1 VGWICALST
10 ELVAAQ
16 EFLDEEHEKPDFVQL
31 NNPTDYTLGK
41 IEDHYVVI
49 VVLPNYGTAAAGII
63 ATHMQQAFPNIR
75 IGLLVGIGGG
85 VPSKTHDIWL
95 GDVVVSEP
103 RNGHG
108 GVFQYDFGKSIQG
121 QAFQRTGFLNQPPSV
136 LRGAIN
142 GMKTMYERHGHEIK
156 SRIDFVL
163 KRNPRI
169 RRKYQ
174 RPDLGSDRLFRAE
187 VVHDLKGYLE
197 VCATKDS
204 NMIQRLERDPEELN
218 PRIHY
223 GTIASANQVVK
234 DAFLR
239 DRLASELDILCF
251 EMEAAGLMNDF
262 PCLVIRGICNYSDS
276 HKNDEWHGYAAMTAA
291 AFPKDILY
299 WMTPDRVEAEGKL
312 SDILADD

>member
-85 VPSKTHDIWL
+85 VPGKTHDIWL

-136 LRGAIN
+136 LR
-142 GMKTMYERHGHEIK
+142 RPCFPP
-156 SRIDFVL
+156 R
-163 KRNPRI
+163 KRSSI
-169 RRKYQ
+169 
-174 RPDLGSDRLFRAE
+174 S
-187 VVHDLKGYLE
+187 
-197 VCATKDS
+197 
-204 NMIQRLERDPEELN
+204 
-218 PRIHY
+218 
-223 GTIASANQVVK
+223 
-234 DAFLR
+234 
-239 DRLASELDILCF
+239 
-251 EMEAAGLMNDF
+251 
-262 PCLVIRGICNYSDS
+262 
-276 HKNDEWHGYAAMTAA
+276 
-291 AFPKDILY
+291 
-299 WMTPDRVEAEGKL
+299 
-312 SDILADD
+312 